1 MALRAL
7 KLTEVVP
14 KLHRSG
20 ILELQLNTPSNLN
33 AFGGLKSHQGFDY
46 AREQADIKA
55 VMVYVLD
62 IIATDPST
70 STGRFFSAGAALSP
84 GGMGSEGRSQG
95 KGPSEQ
101 YVNMLIDFPKLAVCV
116 LNGPAY
122 GITVTTLP
130 LFDLVY
136 AAPEVTITTP
146 FSRLGICLEGASSV
160 LFQPL
165 FGNSLTSR
173 LLYMAETIPLKDIL
187 PTGMIAEVLPKEG
200 INEAVEKKLGD
211 QLDELAISSII
222 TSKSLVRPEAYR
234 ANLRAVNAK
243 EMAAVAERIA
253 SPDHAD
259 QIAKFVAKRA
269 AEKAKKDVAR
279 L

>member
-1 MALRAL
+1 MPSQQQHDMALRAL

-14 KLHRSG
+14 RLHRSG

-33 AFGGLKSHQGFDY
+33 AFGSLKYLELIKGFDY
-46 AREQADIKA
+46 ARDQDDIKA
-55 VMVYVLD
+55 VMV
-62 IIATDPST
+62 T
-70 STGRFFSAGAALSP
+70 STGRFFSAGAALQP
-84 GGMGSEGRSQG
+84 GGMQTEGKGQG
-95 KGPSEQ
+95 KGASEL

-136 AAPEVTITTP
+136 AAPEVSITTP

-165 FGNSLTSR
+165 FGSSLTSR
-173 LLYMAETIPLKDIL
+173 LLYMAETIPLKDLL

-200 INEAVEKKLGD
+200 INEAVEKKLGA
-211 QLDELAISSII
+211 QLDELAVSSII
-222 TSKSLVRPEAYR
+222 TSKGLVRSEEYR
-234 ANLRAVNAK
+234 ANLRKINEK

-253 SPDHAD
+253 SQEHKD
-259 QIAKFVAKRA
+259 QITKFQARRA
-269 AEKAKKDVAR
+269 AEKAKKDAAK

>member
-1 MALRAL
+1 MPSLQQHDMALRAL

-20 ILELQLNTPSNLN
+20 ILELQLNTPQNLN
-33 AFGGLKSHQGFDY
+33 AFGGLKYLELIKGFDY
-46 AREQADIKA
+46 AREQSDIKA
-55 VMVYVLD
+55 VMV
-62 IIATDPST
+62 T
-70 STGRFFSAGAALSP
+70 SSGRFFSAGAAISP
-84 GGMGSEGRSQG
+84 GGMGGEGRAKG
-95 KGPSEQ
+95 KGPSEL

-173 LLYMAETIPLKDIL
+173 LLYMAETIPLKDLL
-187 PTGMIAEVLPKEG
+187 PTGMIADVLPKDS
-200 INEAVEKKLGD
+200 INEAVEKKLAA
-211 QLDELAISSII
+211 QLDDLAVNSII
-222 TSKSLVRPEAYR
+222 TSKSLVRSEEYR
-234 ANLRAVNAK
+234 AHLRTVNEK
-243 EMAAVAERIA
+243 EMATVAERIA
-253 SPDHAD
+253 SQDHKD
-259 QIAKFVAKRA
+259 QIAKFQAKRA
-269 AEKAKKDVAR
+269 AEKAKKDAAK